1 MAVEIRQQA
10 LAPMGSRRL
19 PPKIGL
25 VDVHEGVQAIRTF
38 PEKLLTTLKQEKI
51 YPVALL
57 PGMAHQLNRC

>member
-1 MAVEIRQQA
+1 
-10 LAPMGSRRL
+10 MGSRRL

-51 YPVALL
+51 FPVALL